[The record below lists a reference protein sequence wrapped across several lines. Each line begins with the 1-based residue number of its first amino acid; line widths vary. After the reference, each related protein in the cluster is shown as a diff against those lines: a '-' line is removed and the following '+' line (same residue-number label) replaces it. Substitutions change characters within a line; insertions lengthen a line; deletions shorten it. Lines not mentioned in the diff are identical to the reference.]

1 MKCILLISL
10 ISLVTGSALYS
21 QKVDRHYDP
30 RYTWTTFH
38 DEFSGVTLDRK
49 EWSVTTRFKRG
60 LGFLIDSNQTI
71 NMRKGNLLLRMKRTP
86 NYLDSIWN
94 SKGWQQVR
102 SDYVGGEI
110 TTKRK
115 FQYGVFECR
124 AKYAHKRGSW
134 PAFWLIGG
142 KEVPCPPGGEGS
154 EIDIAELAREGD
166 HPLMMH
172 VIHRYYPPKNCDVSI
187 QKNVNKKIYPI
198 QRKQKYSTFKC
209 IWTPNRIQYF
219 IDNEL
224 MHEVINNNYEWF
236 PKYPLN
242 MILSQQVLQA
252 YDVYGEIKPIT
263 PQTSRFN
270 WVRVKEF
277 FLAPEIS
284 CPSSIPQQ
292 AMATLDVDSRASN
305 ITWKLSPVT
314 LFATSEGIGKTAT
327 ITRAVNRNGPGKII
341 YTFNMP
347 SGEVFTAEK
356 QFD

>member
-1 MKCILLISL
+1 M
-10 ISLVTGSALYS
+10 TGSGIFS
-21 QKVDRHYDP
+21 QTVDR
-30 RYTWTTFH
+30 RYNPQYVWTTFH
-38 DEFSGVTLDRK
+38 DEFSGVALDRNV
-49 EWSVTTRFKRG
+49 WAVTTRFKRG

-71 NMRKGNLLLRMKRTP
+71 NVRKGNLLLRMKRTP

-94 SKGWQQVR
+94 SKGWQHIR
-102 SDYVGGEI
+102 SDYVGGEV

-124 AKYAHKRGSW
+124 ARYAQKRGSW
-134 PAFWLIGG
+134 PAFWLIGSSG
-142 KEVPCPPGGEGS
+142 APCPPGSEGS

-209 IWTPNRIQYF
+209 IWTPNRIQYYM
-219 IDNEL
+219 DDEL

-236 PKYPLN
+236 PKLPLN
-242 MILSQQVLQA
+242 LILSQQVLQA
-252 YDVYGEIKPIT
+252 YDVYGEIKPIA

-284 CPSSIPQQ
+284 CPAEIPQQ
-292 AMATLDVDSRASN
+292 ATVTLDVDSRATD
-305 ITWKLSPVT
+305 IMWKLTPSSSFT
-314 LFATSEGIGKTAT
+314 KSEGRGKTVT
-327 ITRAVNRNGPGKII
+327 IARTNNSKGPGKIAF
-341 YTFNMP
+341 TFKMP
-347 SGEVFTAEK
+347 SGESFSVEK
-356 QFD
+356 DFN